1 MDRAARALLWL
12 ACFVAALA
20 PLFAVV
26 DLPLIDLPN
35 HLAHA
40 NMWLH
45 WDDPAWGFRECY
57 TFELRPLPY
66 VVYHGFLRLLGE
78 VVSIAVANK
87 IWMAISIVGLGA
99 AMAYL
104 LRALDRPPV
113 LGLLALPLYWSG
125 STLWG
130 FLNFMGSQTMLV
142 LALAL
147 IARNRVWAGAAA
159 GASLYFLHPLGLA
172 AWIGMAPVVAR
183 GTWRRLLV
191 VLPAAA
197 LFVIGM
203 TLAPADDLTP
213 RAGLHLE
220 AVWWSVAQSW
230 QDFPRLV
237 LAFLARPTA
246 LVVIGEIVIL
256 VVVAGFLVE
265 RHGAR
270 PDLRPLILFVIACLY
285 FFALPRNMQAPMD
298 LAGISS
304 RFAPFVVWTAI
315 LLVPRGV
322 LTPQRHLLL
331 LVPILALNVWHGNHV
346 ATKLGRGA
354 ADERAFHHVVDRVPP
369 RTPALV
375 VFDDRHHPAY
385 PELNHPLLHQQALVQ
400 IARGGFDPQGWGPP
414 FPILAKPECKA
425 RYPELDR
432 SFAWQLDW
440 NLHFPAYDWF
450 LVRGDG
456 AFVFR
461 DRPVD
466 LVAEA
471 GAWSLWRKR

>member
-1 MDRAARALLWL
+1 MDRAPRALLWL

-20 PLFAVV
+20 PLVAVV
-26 DLPLIDLPN
+26 DMPLIDLPN

-45 WDDPAWGFRECY
+45 WDDPAWGFQECY

-66 VVYHGFLRLLGE
+66 VVYHGFLRVLGE
-78 VVSIAVANK
+78 VVSIQVANK
-87 IWMAISIVGLGA
+87 LWMALSIVGLGG

-113 LGLLALPLYWSG
+113 LALAALPLYWSG

-130 FLNFMGSQTMLV
+130 FLNFMGSQTVLV
-142 LALAL
+142 LALGL
-147 IARNRVWAGAAA
+147 IAANRFWLGAIA

-172 AWIGMAPVVAR
+172 AFIGMAPIVAP
-183 GTWRRLLV
+183 GLWRRVVV

-213 RAGLHLE
+213 RTGLRLE
-220 AVWWSVAQSW
+220 AVWWSLGQSW

-237 LAFLARPTA
+237 FAFVNRTTA
-246 LVVIGEIVIL
+246 LVLLGEVVIL
-256 VVVAGFLVE
+256 VVATGFLVD
-265 RHGAR
+265 RRGGR
-270 PDLRPLILFVIACLY
+270 PDPRPLLLFVIACLY
-285 FFALPRNMQAPMD
+285 YLALPRNMQAPMD

-304 RFAPFVVWTAI
+304 RFAPFVVWTAL
-315 LLVPRGV
+315 LLVPRGA
-322 LTPQRHLLL
+322 LTPLRST
-331 LVPILALNVWHGNHV
+331 LVLVAVLALNLWHGNHV
-346 ATKLGRGA
+346 ATKLARGA
-354 ADERAFHHVVDRVPP
+354 RDDQAFHHVVDRVPA

-375 VFDDRHHPAY
+375 VFDDRSHPAY
-385 PELNHPLLHQQALVQ
+385 PELNHPRLHQQALVQ
-400 IARGGFDPQGWGPP
+400 LARGGFDPQGWGPP

-432 SFAWQLDW
+432 SFAWEIDW
-440 NLHFPAYDWF
+440 QTHWPAYDWF

-456 AFVFR
+456 LLVFR
-461 DRPVD
+461 DHPVV
-466 LVAEA
+466 LVAKD